1 MGREG
6 GGGEKTKKKNSCK
19 GNAKKKNSCK
29 EKGKEKK
36 FMKKE
41 GPIVTFSER
50 LSFFQKAR
58 VSEINN
64 ITRHNMNKQ
73 KSLSSY

>member
-1 MGREG
+1 MGVG
-6 GGGEKTKKKNSCK
+6 KKPKKNSCK

-50 LSFFQKAR
+50 LSFFRKAR

-64 ITRHNMNKQ
+64 ILEPCPALAM
-73 KSLSSY
+73 KSRVSSLLT